1 MNLFKIFV
9 AKGLLKPLKIPSG
22 PYESIEPKHVV
33 TNSSTLLPKLS
44 SFRVSLVSR
53 HGSEQNSKTVMWA
66 DCPVGLCA
74 HMSHIGSAWASASE
88 TFADAVEALGMGSER
103 HIFLKGNKLV
113 MVELSSVLKSLD
125 CSHDQFI
132 DMVLTNCK
140 KPITEANRDYYLSR
154 GLEACPYVLTDFDCQ
169 FQFESVA

>member
-9 AKGLLKPLKIPSG
+9 AKGLLRPLKIPSG

-33 TNSSTLLPKLS
+33 TNSLTLMPKLS
-44 SFRVSLVSR
+44 SFRVSLVSS
-53 HGSEQNSKTVMWA
+53 HGSDQSSAVMWA
-66 DCPVGLCA
+66 DCPIGLCA

-88 TFADAVEALGMGSER
+88 TFADAVEALAMGSER
-103 HIFLKGNKLV
+103 HIFLKGNKVV

-132 DMVLTNCK
+132 DMVLHNCK
-140 KPITEANRDYYLSR
+140 KPTTEANRDYYLSR
-154 GLEACPYVLTDFDCQ
+154 GLEACPYVLTDFDIT
-169 FQFESVA
+169 FQFEL